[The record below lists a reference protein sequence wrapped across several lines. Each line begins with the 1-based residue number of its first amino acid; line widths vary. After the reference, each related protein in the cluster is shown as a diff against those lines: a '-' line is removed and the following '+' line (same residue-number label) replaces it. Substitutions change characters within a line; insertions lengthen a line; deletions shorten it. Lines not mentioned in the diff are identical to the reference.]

1 MMHVAQVR
9 KVVKATR
16 QAVHILGMSLGF
28 RIIRCPSD
36 SWYHFLGPLDKT
48 LQKNNDGLYPLFV
61 VVFADYAR
69 GDGICFSELLSDQN
83 F

>member
-28 RIIRCPSD
+28 RIISYP
-36 SWYHFLGPLDKT
+36 YGT
-48 LQKNNDGLYPLFV
+48 LVSLFG
-61 VVFADYAR
+61 ADEQ
-69 GDGICFSELLSDQN
+69 ELTEK
-83 F
+83 